1 MHRTLHRSQAW
12 PVLVDDCRRFLTEL
26 EKVSGFV
33 SGLGNFDGVPVGDPE
48 AVRFGGIG

>member
-1 MHRTLHRSQAW
+1 MRHTLHRSQAW

-33 SGLGNFDGVPVGDPE
+33 SVFGNFAGVHVGDPE